1 MSYESSIMDLSKFL
15 TEEKRRTN
23 NPTTISELN
32 LFQFIIDDPWKV
44 NRYYASNVIFAV
56 ISLIRQR
63 FTYLTWGNDISINIR
78 SETPF
83 DFSRGIILKDEMD
96 EIYALRQVAIT
107 VCLIDYNSQNTN
119 INGSIPVI
127 PPEILYLIGDM
138 IFDDYAFQHSAEIV
152 DLVEMEE
159 NSIDYEIELTHEIEV
174 NNNLWDEDKNN
185 CWDKEFSQH
194 IEALPDKH
202 EFKNTE
208 IKLFDEND
216 YIL

>member
-15 TEEKRRTN
+15 TEEKSRTIN
-23 NPTTISELN
+23 QITLSELN

-44 NRYYASNVIFAV
+44 NIYYASNVIFAV
-56 ISLIRQR
+56 ISLIRER

-78 SETPF
+78 SETSF

-107 VCLIDYNSQNTN
+107 VCLIDYESENTT

-152 DLVEMEE
+152 NLVEMEE
-159 NSIDYEIELTHEIEV
+159 NSIDYEIELKQEIEV
-174 NNNLWDEDKNN
+174 NNNLWDKDKNN

-202 EFKNTE
+202 EFKNTV
-208 IKLFDEND
+208 IKLFDEN
-216 YIL
+216 YII